1 MDSQQNQTIE
11 QTQQQPPLP
20 VTTPNRYTF
29 FPIQFTEIYN
39 FAMKQEECFWRANE
53 LDFDTDIKHW
63 ATLTEAEKE
72 FIKHVLAF
80 FASADSIVLENLVQ
94 RLCHEIQIPEAN
106 YFYTNQAH
114 MENIHS
120 LSYSLMID
128 TVIKDEKEKAHL
140 FNAIEEIPC
149 VAKKAKWAINWIQDD
164 TSCIMTRLVAFAAVE
179 GIFFSGSFC
188 ALFWL
193 KKRGI
198 MPGFTHANELI
209 SRDEGMH
216 TDFAIMLYKIL
227 NIHFGFFR
235 LSYEKIKQIL
245 TEAVEIEKDFIM
257 NSLPCA
263 LIGMNNEKMGEYIEF
278 VTDRLVCQ
286 FGYEKIYN
294 TPNPF
299 QWMVAMSVDGKT
311 NFFEK
316 RVSEYVIAPG
326 ANEDDYET
334 DEDF

>member
-1 MDSQQNQTIE
+1 MESQQT
-11 QTQQQPPLP
+11 QTQPSLP
-20 VTTPNRYTF
+20 ITMPNRYTF
-29 FPIQFTEIYN
+29 FPIHFQEIYD
-39 FAMKQEECFWRANE
+39 FAMKQEEKFWRSTE
-53 LDFDTDIKHW
+53 LDFADDLKHW
-63 ATLTEAEKE
+63 QDLTEDEKH

-80 FASADSIVLENLVQ
+80 FAGSDGIVLENLVS
-94 RLCHEIQIPEAN
+94 RFGKEIQIPEVN
-106 YFYTNQAH
+106 YFYTNQSH

-128 TVIKDEKEKAHL
+128 TLVKDEKEKAHL

-149 VAKKAKWAINWIQDD
+149 VTKKAEWAIKWIQDEQ
-164 TSCIMTRLVAFAAVE
+164 SCIMTRLLAFAAVE

-198 MPGFTHANELI
+198 MPGLTHANELI
-209 SRDEGMH
+209 SIDEGMH
-216 TDFAIMLYKIL
+216 TDFAIMLYKLL
-227 NIHFGFFR
+227 NKHFGFHR
-235 LSYEKIKQIL
+235 LKYEKVKQII
-245 TEAVEIEKDFIM
+245 TEAVEIEKEFIID
-257 NSLPCA
+257 SLPCA
-263 LIGMNNEKMGEYIEF
+263 LIGMNKEKMSDYIEY

-294 TPNPF
+294 TSNPF
-299 QWMVAMSVDGKT
+299 QWMVAMSIDGVT

-316 RVSEYVIAPG
+316 RVSEYTIAPG
-326 ANEDDYET
+326 GDENDYDT